1 MPIFNPFLPSYVRDP
16 YAAYRR
22 LRDSEPVHR
31 STVLQAWVVTGYEEC
46 RDVLREPARYSSD
59 PALARG
65 PLAEQ
70 LQRRRRESPLGETAT
85 VLNSDPPA
93 HTRLRALV
101 SRAFT
106 PRRVEGLRPHVG
118 EVAAELLARRV
129 AGEPF
134 ELTAGLAEPLPVIVI
149 AELLGVPP
157 ADRDLFAGWSHSIAA
172 TADVL
177 TTDLLV
183 EEARAGVR
191 ELIDYLDRV
200 IAERRASPR
209 EDLISALVAA
219 EEATAEGEGARLSHE
234 ELLAFV
240 ILLLVAGNETT
251 TSLLGNVVVAL
262 LDAPAELAALRERLA
277 AGDDEALSRAVEEL
291 LRFDSPVQGVVRFAR
306 ETSKLG
312 EVPIAAGE
320 MLLLLVGAANRDPRA
335 FDAPDELR
343 LTREGGRHL
352 SFGLGP
358 HFCLGAPLAR
368 LEAEA
373 ALGALLEAFPRLEAA
388 GEVERRGTLLLR
400 GVGRLPLAPA

>member
-1 MPIFNPFLPSYVRDP
+1 VPIFNPFLPSYMRDP

-22 LRDSEPVHR
+22 LRDDEPVHR

-46 RDVLREPARYSSD
+46 REVLREPARYSSD

-106 PRRVEGLRPHVG
+106 PRRVEGLRPHIA
-118 EVAAELLARRV
+118 EVAAELLTRRS
-129 AGEPF
+129 GSEPF
-134 ELTAGLAEPLPVIVI
+134 ELTAGLSEPLPVIVI

-157 ADRDLFAGWSHSIAA
+157 ADCGLFVGWSHAIAA
-172 TADVL
+172 TTDVL

-191 ELIDYLDRV
+191 ELTDYLNGV

-209 EDLISALVAA
+209 DDLISALVAA
-219 EEATAEGEGARLSHE
+219 EEEGAGLSHD

-251 TSLLGNVVVAL
+251 TSLLGNSVVAL
-262 LDAPAELAALRERLA
+262 LDAPGELQALRERLA
-277 AGDDEALSRAVEEL
+277 AGDGEALPRAVEEL

-306 ETSKLG
+306 ETG
-312 EVPIAAGE
+312 ELAGVPIAEGE

-343 LTREGGRHL
+343 LAREVGRNGARHL

-358 HFCLGAPLAR
+358 HFCLGAPLGR

-373 ALGALLEAFPRLEAA
+373 ALGALLEAFPRLEAD
-388 GEVERRGTLLLR
+388 GDVERRGTLLLR
-400 GVGRLPLAPA
+400 GVERLPLAPA